1 MMKLPRKARLGIT
14 LTSLLFSLCA
24 CQPRTPA
31 MTEQEAQQVN
41 DWTNQRAPVC
51 LGRMV
56 LDLPRA
62 FVLNTQSETT
72 IDGVRIKVKPQA
84 RADFDSQLTRYR
96 EQLAAT
102 FLPGRNAPARPYL
115 RSTLPLPE
123 GSAAAGL
130 IFDRSESDVSSAR
143 MNRILELHAW
153 RDGYRIESSIKATDT
168 SFPED
173 QDDPLTGQ
181 FKNDVAEKLAFLV
194 TITSRV
200 RGREPHELPAQAGT
214 CIANGFVSGPASDSE
229 TVQLAFHLEGTR
241 DVYFNFVSHTDL
253 REKQSLL
260 ERSAKVER
268 EMKASGTSTVRKG
281 THSVHGQAWE
291 EWLFKGPTPAHV
303 DGTMFNALAN
313 EKTGS
318 PQKPYMAFDL
328 FNGFTIPHPPLS
340 LEESAQ
346 WPKLTRATL
355 SEAQA
360 VALWDVVLPTLRK
373 RPGAF

>member
-1 MMKLPRKARLGIT
+1 
-14 LTSLLFSLCA
+14 
-24 CQPRTPA
+24 

-41 DWTNQRAPVC
+41 DWANKMTPVC
-51 LGRMV
+51 LGRMA

-62 FVLNTQSETT
+62 FVLNTESQTT
-72 IDGVRIKVKPQA
+72 IDGVRIKVTPQA
-84 RADFDSQLTRYR
+84 RPDFESQLTRYR

-102 FLPGRNAPARPYL
+102 LLPGRNTPPRPYL
-115 RSTLPLPE
+115 RKTFPLPE
-123 GSAAAGL
+123 GSPSAGL
-130 IFDRSESDVSSAR
+130 ICDRSESDASSAR
-143 MNRILELHAW
+143 MNRTLELHAW

-173 QDDPLTGQ
+173 QDDPLTGR
-181 FKNDVAEKLAFLV
+181 FKNDVAEKLALLIEV
-194 TITSRV
+194 TSRV
-200 RGREPHELPAQAGT
+200 HGREPHEVPAQAGT

-253 REKQSLL
+253 RESQSLL
-260 ERSAKVER
+260 ERSAKVDR
-268 EMKASGTSTVRKG
+268 EMTASGTSTVRKG
-281 THSVHGQAWE
+281 TRRLHGQAWE
-291 EWLFKGPTPAHV
+291 EWLFRGPTPAHV

-313 EKTGS
+313 EKIGS
-318 PQKPYMAFDL
+318 PQTPYMAFDL

-346 WPKLTRATL
+346 WPQLTRATL
-355 SEAQA
+355 TEAQA
-360 VALWDVVLPTLRK
+360 VALWDVVLPTLRQ

>member
-1 MMKLPRKARLGIT
+1 
-14 LTSLLFSLCA
+14 
-24 CQPRTPA
+24 

-41 DWTNQRAPVC
+41 DWANQRAPVC

-62 FVLNTQSETT
+62 FVMNTESETT
-72 IDGVRIKVKPQA
+72 IDGVRIKVTPQEKALFGSNLERRHQELSKATLLGSTHKPLKNVL
-84 RADFDSQLTRYR
+84 S
-96 EQLAAT
+96 
-102 FLPGRNAPARPYL
+102 
-115 RSTLPLPE
+115 LPE
-123 GSAAAGL
+123 GAGL
-130 IFDRSESDVSSAR
+130 VFDRSKTMDSAVLR
-143 MNRILELHAW
+143 THELWAW
-153 RDGYRIESSIKATDT
+153 RNGFSIRMEADARDMSFSDKPDGRPTDT
-168 SFPED
+168 
-173 QDDPLTGQ
+173 
-181 FKNDVAEKLAFLV
+181 AEVLSKLLNIAAK
-194 TITSRV
+194 V

-214 CIANGFVSGPASDSE
+214 CIANGFVSGPARESE

-318 PQKPYMAFDL
+318 PQTPYMAFDL